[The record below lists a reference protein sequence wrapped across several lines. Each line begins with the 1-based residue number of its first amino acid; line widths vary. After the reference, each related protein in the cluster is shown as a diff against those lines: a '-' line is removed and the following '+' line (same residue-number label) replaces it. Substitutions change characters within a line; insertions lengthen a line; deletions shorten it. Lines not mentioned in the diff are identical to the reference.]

1 MGASGP
7 PVTLLVGL
15 GNPGERYART
25 RHNAGFWLVDELLRR
40 HGGELR
46 PDRRFHGEVGRIQ
59 VAGRELRLLKPTTF
73 MNHSG
78 RAVAA
83 YSRFFRIE
91 PASILVAYDEIDLPP
106 GSVRLKQGGG
116 HGGHNGMR
124 DTVQALGSPDFGRLR
139 LGVGHPGHKDAV
151 IGYVLGIPTAA
162 EQRAIDEAVIA
173 SCDALPLLLE
183 GEWDRAFQRLHTAA

>member
-7 PVTLLVGL
+7 PVALLVGL
-15 GNPGERYART
+15 GNPGDRYART
-25 RHNAGFWLVDELLRR
+25 RHNAGFWLVDEFARR

-46 PDRRFHGEVGRIQ
+46 ADKRFHGDVGRLQ
-59 VAGRELRLLKPTTF
+59 VDGHELRLLKPATF

-78 RAVAA
+78 RSVAA
-83 YSRFFRIE
+83 YARFFRIE

-116 HGGHNGMR
+116 HGGHNGIR
-124 DTVQALGSPDFGRLR
+124 DTIQAMGSPDFGRLR

-151 IGYVLGIPTAA
+151 VGYVLGVPPAA
-162 EQRAIDEAVIA
+162 ERQALEDAVHA

-183 GEWDRAFQRLHTAA
+183 GEWDRAFQRLHTVA